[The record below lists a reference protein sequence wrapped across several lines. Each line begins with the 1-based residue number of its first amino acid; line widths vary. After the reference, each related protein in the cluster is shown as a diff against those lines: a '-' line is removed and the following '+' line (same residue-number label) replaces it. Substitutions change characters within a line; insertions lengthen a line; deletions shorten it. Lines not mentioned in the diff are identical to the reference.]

1 MQQIYRRTPMP
12 KYDFNK
18 VTLQLYWS
26 RTSAWMFSCKFAAY
40 FQITFIKKEILPQV
54 FSCEFCK
61 ISKNIFSNRAPPVAA
76 FEIMKIVKL
85 IILQR
90 NFPTEVTRSRDSDHY
105 AINVN
110 IKVYKQL
117 LRDVGAVKNTSSKHL
132 QIGSKIRT
140 MSAVQVFSTELHP

>member
-1 MQQIYRRTPMP
+1 MP

-61 ISKNIFSNRAPPVAA
+61 ISKNIFSNRAPPVVA

>member
-1 MQQIYRRTPMP
+1 M
-12 KYDFNK
+12 
-18 VTLQLYWS
+18 
-26 RTSAWMFSCKFAAY
+26 
-40 FQITFIKKEILPQV
+40 
-54 FSCEFCK
+54 
-61 ISKNIFSNRAPPVAA
+61 AA